1 MPKELK
7 NEIIAKFNTLVSNSI
22 KGEMY
27 FLLDGESLAI
37 KKGEVDEKTQQ
48 LMTKGFINQSLHYIN
63 QDETHIIKLSQADDR
78 KDVLYY
84 YDYEEK
90 IPEVEYIASVQDT
103 VASVLY
109 DFKHDDISSMKGYVF
124 AFVDKNVR
132 ITLYKEHYP
141 IMVMKKDNGNSIRKK
156 INIKLTKSNNI
167 TEVDDDIFK
176 LNFDFDF
183 MIVDGELYVKNLKK
197 LESKFGFIEVLKKKA
212 IESVKVI
219 DKLNIVDDI
228 SYLKSDIEDA
238 SFARKLIKVASKSIV
253 LQKCKKEH
261 IIKFI
266 NDSND
271 TIKNQFK
278 FDEKGEYLDIKTK
291 KARKS
296 FIALLDDAFLYSQLT
311 EHNYLSGSKDDIS
324 EVE

>member
-1 MPKELK
+1 MPKESK
-7 NEIIAKFNTLVSNSI
+7 DEIIAKFDALVSNCT

-27 FLLDGESLAI
+27 FLLAGEDLAI
-37 KKGEVDEKTQQ
+37 KKGEVDENTQR
-48 LMTKGFINQSLHYIN
+48 LLTKEFISHSIHYIS
-63 QDETHIIKLSQADDR
+63 QDETHIMRLSQADDR

-90 IPEVEYIASVQDT
+90 IPEFEHIASVQNNVT
-103 VASVLY
+103 SVSY
-109 DFKHDDISSMKGYVF
+109 NFKHDDISSMKGYVF
-124 AFVDKNVR
+124 AFVDENVR

-141 IMVMKKDNGNSIRKK
+141 IMVMKKNNGSNVRDK

-183 MIVDGELYVKNLKK
+183 MIIDDEIYVKNLKK
-197 LESKFGFIEVLKKKA
+197 LESKFGFIEVIKKKA
-212 IESVKVI
+212 IESVDLI
-219 DKLNIVDDI
+219 DNLDLVHDI
-228 SYLKSDIEDA
+228 SCLKSDIGDV

-266 NDSND
+266 NESND

-278 FDEKGEYLDIKTK
+278 FDETGEYLDIKTR
-291 KARKS
+291 KARKA
-296 FIALLDDAFLYSQLT
+296 FITLLDDAFLYSKLT

-324 EVE
+324 AI